1 MILNH
6 GSMHTSS
13 SKEAEPPPP
22 PPGVKGSVTLRMGDT
37 NGPTQQEVISEAT
50 HFWPTGSS
58 SRQVVLVP
66 MADSDEFL
74 AFGIYPVTDH
84 QLYCCRVPFVAWGK
98 VSTDLEV
105 FLSRMT
111 ESTAEVGLYSEAPL
125 EVLQQY
131 IDNFPHLGSMRTG
144 RNLLSALGW
153 KKDASNEDNA
163 ASPAA

>member
-1 MILNH
+1 MILH
-6 GSMHTSS
+6 HDGMHTSS

-22 PPGVKGSVTLRMGDT
+22 PPGVKGAVTLRMGDT
-37 NGPTQQEVISEAT
+37 NDPTQQEGISEAAN
-50 HFWPTGSS
+50 FWPTGSS
-58 SRQVVLVP
+58 ERQVILVP
-66 MADSDEFL
+66 MTDSDEFL

-105 FLSRMT
+105 FLNRMT

-131 IDNFPHLGSMRTG
+131 VDNFPSLSSLRTG
-144 RNLLSALGW
+144 KTLLSAVDW
-153 KKDASNEDNA
+153 KQDASNEDDVA
-163 ASPAA
+163 VPAA